1 MEMNLTRDGVLHLN
15 IFDVE
20 TQEDQ
25 DQFIYYYMGLPR
37 SVKKKFENAYYALY
51 TKGLLAEAEAQV
63 IHTNI
68 DGVTHIEV
76 HPNDILKNL
85 RIIKQFLSGEEF
97 LESFYPTK
105 TKESPKPKLVVV
117 GNEHE

>member
-1 MEMNLTRDGVLHLN
+1 MRMELN
-15 IFDVE
+15 RQGILQLDLFDVE

-25 DQFIYYYMGLPR
+25 DQFIYYYMGLSR
-37 SVKKKFENAYYALY
+37 SAKKKFENAYYTLY

-63 IHTNI
+63 IHTDI

-97 LESFYPTK
+97 FYPTK